1 MLTVSEFFYVVE
13 SAGVPLTDAIRAE
26 ISRDQSDRSKWA
38 LAPAR
43 FTDLCEPDPDQ
54 SRAERQRAFLLEQ
67 AKTRPSQRRWN
78 PKTGVVV
85 EHYPA
90 IDEIAVTVLRW
101 KPGVDPAT
109 ALRPQLYAQPHYV
122 EDFIRRYTSAY

>member
-13 SAGVPLTDAIRAE
+13 SAGVRVRQRLERDRLKALLEECDIR
-26 ISRDQSDRSKWA
+26 
-38 LAPAR
+38 
-43 FTDLCEPDPDQ
+43 TDLCEPDPDQ